1 MTDTSYRNNRDLRS
15 STGQEYDEI
24 VEQMLTAVRSFVD
37 EKCDAPTKLHL
48 EEPAVVAK
56 LRTAL
61 FDCLAAYAET
71 QFFDPQEDLY
81 KTAADAEITAG
92 ILKQLHGLLSSVPT
106 SSREWYS
113 RHVAETKNPFNA
125 DLLSSIEEAHSFF
138 DARSKPPQGRKM
150 NLPIIL
156 AVEPA
161 VKAAEIALGRKMR
174 RVVEMA
180 KDRHDGF
187 VDLDAILVARILRTL
202 DSNIKP
208 EQVRTALQRYFRE
221 NKLK

>member
-1 MTDTSYRNNRDLRS
+1 
-15 STGQEYDEI
+15 
-24 VEQMLTAVRSFVD
+24 
-37 EKCDAPTKLHL
+37 
-48 EEPAVVAK
+48 
-56 LRTAL
+56 
-61 FDCLAAYAET
+61 
-71 QFFDPQEDLY
+71 
-81 KTAADAEITAG
+81 
-92 ILKQLHGLLSSVPT
+92 
-106 SSREWYS
+106 
-113 RHVAETKNPFNA
+113 
-125 DLLSSIEEAHSFF
+125 
-138 DARSKPPQGRKM
+138 M